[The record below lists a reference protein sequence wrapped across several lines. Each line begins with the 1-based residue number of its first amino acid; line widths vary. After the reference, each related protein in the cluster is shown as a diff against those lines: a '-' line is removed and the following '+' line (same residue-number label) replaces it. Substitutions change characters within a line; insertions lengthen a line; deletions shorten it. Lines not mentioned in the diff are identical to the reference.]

1 MQNLNEAQTMAGT
14 GTASGQPAAPVETNY
29 LYSWWFLLV
38 HLFALLA
45 LPFFTWQNLFICL
58 ALNVVA
64 GCFGI
69 TLGFHRLFS
78 HRSFK
83 TFRPI
88 GWFLALCGTLAF
100 QGGLLGWVAR
110 HRMHHAMTD
119 TEGDP
124 HNARRGFWYSH
135 IGWLV
140 RFDPKFDDDQK
151 LKAFA
156 RDIDRDPVLR
166 FLSQTWVVAAV
177 QFLVLSAFI
186 ATMGIG
192 TALWA
197 VFMRLFI
204 GYHSTWLV
212 NSAAHKFGYRTYE
225 TDEDS
230 KNSWWVAALTF
241 GEGWH
246 NNHHY
251 DQKAARAGRK
261 AWELDPTY
269 AVIRVLQSLGLV
281 WDVQQPTEARSE
293 LNLAGAKAPARIDV
307 NVRSERTNAEPASG
321 AQDSG
326 RRFGAGDAPQ
336 GTAPSVAA
344 PVP

>member
-1 MQNLNEAQTMAGT
+1 MQNVNEAQTMAGNQLAL
-14 GTASGQPAAPVETNY
+14 GVSEAPVEPNY
-29 LYSWWFLLV
+29 LYGGWFLLV
-38 HLFALLA
+38 HFFALVA
-45 LPFFTWQNLFICL
+45 LPFFTWQNLLICL

-64 GCFGI
+64 GCLGI

-83 TFRPI
+83 TYRPI

-119 TEGDP
+119 TDGDP

-135 IGWLV
+135 IGWLL

-177 QFLVLSAFI
+177 QIALLSAFI

-225 TDEDS
+225 TNEDS
-230 KNSWWVAALTF
+230 KNCWWVAVLTF

-246 NNHHY
+246 NNHHH

-269 AVIRVLQSLGLV
+269 AIIRTLQALRLV
-281 WDVQQPTEARSE
+281 WDVQQPAAAAPERAVT
-293 LNLAGAKAPARIDV
+293 GTKAPAQTGV
-307 NVRSERTNAEPASG
+307 AVRAVRASSEPHTHASET
-321 AQDSG
+321 D
-326 RRFGAGDAPQ
+326 RRLGAGDAPQ
-336 GTAPSVAA
+336 GAAPSAAA

>member
-1 MQNLNEAQTMAGT
+1 MHTLSDAQMT
-14 GTASGQPAAPVETNY
+14 SGIKRQQESQKDLAEPNY
-29 LYSWWFLLV
+29 LYCGWFALV

-45 LPFFTWQNLFICL
+45 VPFFTWQNLFIAL
-58 ALNVVA
+58 ALFAVT

-83 TFRPI
+83 TYRPVA
-88 GWFLALCGTLAF
+88 WFLALCGTLAF
-100 QGGLLGWVAR
+100 QGGILGWVAR

-119 TEGDP
+119 TDEDP

-135 IGWLV
+135 IGWLL
-140 RFDPKFDDDQK
+140 RFDPKFDEDRK
-151 LKAFA
+151 LKAYA

-177 QFLVLSAFI
+177 QIVLLIAFL

-212 NSAAHKFGYRTYE
+212 NSAAHKFGYRTYV

-230 KNSWWVAALTF
+230 KNCWWVALLTF

-261 AWELDPTY
+261 PWEFDPTY
-269 AVIRVLQSLGLV
+269 GIIKMMQSVGLA
-281 WDVQQPTEARSE
+281 WDVHQPIDARAQNSTSQPQMAAQRDGSAVSAIE
-293 LNLAGAKAPARIDV
+293 EKATPNKVTAAKPRL
-307 NVRSERTNAEPASG
+307 
-321 AQDSG
+321 
-326 RRFGAGDAPQ
+326 GAGDAPQ
-336 GTAPSVAA
+336 GAAPSAAA